1 MKTLRSI
8 ALIAF
13 ALIAVFALSAC
24 GNSAEKLNNEGNE
37 AYVQQAYEE
46 ALTSYQ
52 SAQIENP
59 ELVEPHYNAA
69 NTLYRAGDYAGA
81 LEELQMALA
90 LADAGDENQPLEIA
104 QASFFNAGNSSY
116 NTQELESAVDSYRQA
131 LLINSDDLDAK
142 YNLELALQ
150 QQQEQQQ
157 EQQEQEQE
165 NQEENQ
171 DQEQS
176 EDSEEQSEDQPQD
189 GEQDNE
195 QEQEQSENGE
205 NEEQNQDESDNQSEE
220 GQNQDEPQEGNEQES
235 DQQDGEPQDEQEGD
249 QQPDEGE
256 PQPAEEDPHGQESY
270 APAPGERMSEEQAKQ
285 LLAAIAGD
293 SDTLME
299 RLNQILT
306 VNMQPPTQDW

>member
-1 MKTLRSI
+1 MTIKTLRSI
-8 ALIAF
+8 TLITIT
-13 ALIAVFALSAC
+13 LLAVFTLSAC

-37 AYVQQAYEE
+37 EYAQQAYEQ
-46 ALTSYQ
+46 ALASYQ
-52 SAQIENP
+52 SAQAENP

-81 LEELQMALA
+81 LEELQKALA
-90 LADAGDENQPLEIA
+90 LTDGVDENPPLEVA
-104 QASFFNAGNSSY
+104 QASYFNAGNSSY
-116 NTQELESAVDSYRQA
+116 NTQELEAAVDAYSQA
-131 LLINSDDLDAK
+131 LLLNPDDLDAK

-150 QQQEQQQ
+150 QQQ
-157 EQQEQEQE
+157 QQEQEQE
-165 NQEENQ
+165 QENQ

-176 EDSEEQSEDQPQD
+176 EDSEDQNQDQPQD
-189 GEQDNE
+189 GEQNNE

-205 NEEQNQDESDNQSEE
+205 NEEQNQDESENQSEE
-220 GQNQDEPQEGNEQES
+220 GQNQDEPQEGDEQES
-235 DQQDGEPQDEQEGD
+235 DQQQDGEPQDEPQDEQEGE
-249 QQPDEGE
+249 QQPGEGE
-256 PQPAEEDPHGQESY
+256 PQPAEEDTNGQPSY

-306 VNMQPPTQDW
+306 VNMQPPMQDW

>member
-8 ALIAF
+8 ALITI

-46 ALTSYQ
+46 ALASYQ
-52 SAQIENP
+52 SAQLENP

-81 LEELQMALA
+81 LEEIQMALA
-90 LADAGDENQPLEIA
+90 LADGGEKGQPLEIA

-116 NTQELESAVDSYRQA
+116 NTQELEAAVDAYRQA
-131 LLINSDDLDAK
+131 LLLNPDDLDAK

-150 QQQEQQQ
+150 QQQQQEQEQ
-157 EQQEQEQE
+157 EQQEQE
-165 NQEENQ
+165 QEENQ

-176 EDSEEQSEDQPQD
+176 EDSEEQNQDQPQD
-189 GEQDNE
+189 GEQDSE

-205 NEEQNQDESDNQSEE
+205 NEEQNQNESENQSEQ
-220 GQNQDEPQEGNEQES
+220 GQNQDEPQEGGEQES
-235 DQQDGEPQDEQEGD
+235 DQQDGEPQDEN
-249 QQPDEGE
+249 QQPGEGE
-256 PQPAEEDPHGQESY
+256 PQPAEEDPNGQPSY

>member
-1 MKTLRSI
+1 MKILRSI
-8 ALIAF
+8 TLITLAW
-13 ALIAVFALSAC
+13 IAVFALSAC
-24 GNSAEKLNNEGNE
+24 GNSAEKLNQEGNE

-46 ALTSYQ
+46 ALASYQ

-81 LEELQMALA
+81 LEELQTALA
-90 LADAGDENQPLEIA
+90 LADGGDEGKPQEIA

-116 NTQELESAVDSYRQA
+116 NTQELEAAVDAYRQA
-131 LLINSDDLDAK
+131 LLLNPDDPDAK

-150 QQQEQQQ
+150 QQEQEQEQ
-157 EQQEQEQE
+157 EQQEQE

-176 EDSEEQSEDQPQD
+176 EDSEEQNEDQPQD
-189 GEQDNE
+189 GEQNNE
-195 QEQEQSENGE
+195 QEQEQSDNGE
-205 NEEQNQDESDNQSEE
+205 NAEQDQDESENQSEE
-220 GQNQDEPQEGNEQES
+220 GQNQDEPQEGDEQES
-235 DQQDGEPQDEQEGD
+235 DQQEGEPQDEQTGD
-249 QQPDEGE
+249 QQPGEGE
-256 PQPAEEDPHGQESY
+256 PRPAEEDRDGQPSY

>member
-1 MKTLRSI
+1 MKILRSI
-8 ALIAF
+8 ALITLS
-13 ALIAVFALSAC
+13 LIAVFALSAC

-81 LEELQMALA
+81 LEELQTALA
-90 LADAGDENQPLEIA
+90 LADSGDEEKPLEIA
-104 QASFFNAGNSSY
+104 QASFFNAGNSSF
-116 NTQELESAVDSYRQA
+116 NTQELEAAVDAYRQA
-131 LLINSDDLDAK
+131 LLLNPDDSDAK
-142 YNLELALQ
+142 YNLELTLQ
-150 QQQEQQQ
+150 QQQ
-157 EQQEQEQE
+157 QQEQEQE
-165 NQEENQ
+165 QQEQKNQEENQ
-171 DQEQS
+171 NQEQS
-176 EDSEEQSEDQPQD
+176 EDSEEQNEDQPQD
-189 GEQDNE
+189 GEQNNE
-195 QEQEQSENGE
+195 QEQEQSEN
-205 NEEQNQDESDNQSEE
+205 EEQNQDESENKSEE
-220 GQNQDEPQEGNEQES
+220 GQDQDEPQEGDEQES
-235 DQQDGEPQDEQEGD
+235 DQQDGKPQDEQAGD
-249 QQPDEGE
+249 QQPGEGE
-256 PQPAEEDPHGQESY
+256 PQPAEEDPNGQPSY
-270 APAPGERMSEEQAKQ
+270 APAPGERMSEEQARQ